1 MIAAVIP
8 ASSIRK
14 VFWGVADRQQ
24 MFRMF
29 DRHRQRPNRTTDDA
43 SLYAGEWFELE
54 EFLYD
59 YMLEM
64 LPPLWMRHG
73 MFAMS
78 EFLTGSVT
86 SVYFEISI
94 DGRVRYFHSYCDL
107 SDKSSADRMRTA
119 IIERE
124 SRPVRAMTREERL
137 EHVWSITHD
146 DYRGYAGSTWAPQ
159 YRGKRTILCYGG
171 AQGRVLKLLDQ
182 LTDAEIAAKLPVQL
196 RHLPDAIAA

>member
-1 MIAAVIP
+1 MNP
-8 ASSIRK
+8 ASSMRVSSIRK
-14 VFWGVADRQQ
+14 VFQGAADRQQ

-29 DRHRQRPNRTTDDA
+29 DRHRQRPNRTADDGH
-43 SLYAGEWFELE
+43 LYGGEWFEIDSD
-54 EFLYD
+54 LYG

-64 LPPLWMRHG
+64 LPPLWMRGG

-94 DGRVRYFHSYCDL
+94 DGRVRHFHGYCDL
-107 SDKSSADRMRTA
+107 SDKGFPDRMRAA

-124 SRPVRAMTREERL
+124 SRPVRAMTRDEKL
-137 EHVWSITHD
+137 EHIWSTTHD
-146 DYRGYAGSTWAPQ
+146 EFRGYAGPGWASQ

-171 AQGRVLKLLDQ
+171 ARGTILKLLDD
-182 LTDAEIAAKLPVQL
+182 LSDAEIAAKLPVQL
-196 RHLPDAIAA
+196 RHLPAIAA